1 MTFTP
6 THGILIIVPTV
17 GITLGGTT
25 IMVGTVLG
33 GGILPIIGIP
43 TGTILG
49 GVGTDI
55 IIPFITL
62 CGIRT
67 MAVIT
72 TIIILHARSIA
83 VPSQAIVDT
92 APAQSVAHVRQL
104 IVVPARTAIACLQTA
119 TTVRQIATLFLL
131 TVIQEPHLRQ
141 QFRRAETNA
150 RNVQ

>member
-1 MTFTP
+1 MPFT
-6 THGILIIVPTV
+6 VPTV
-17 GITLGGTT
+17 GMISGGTT
-25 IMVGTVLG
+25 IMVGTLLG
-33 GGILPIIGIP
+33 GGARPTIGTP
-43 TGTILG
+43 VGTTLG
-49 GVGTDI
+49 GAGTDI
-55 IIPFITL
+55 ITPFITL
-62 CGIRT
+62 GGIRT

-72 TIIILHARSIA
+72 TIIILHARSTA

-104 IVVPARTAIACLQTA
+104 IVVPVRTAIAFLQTA